1 MTNKGKNTK
10 KKIGRPKL
18 PKGQAK
24 GKIVPVRLS
33 DSETK
38 LFTKA
43 ATKSPHKTLSAW
55 IRATLQQAAESEL
68 G

>member
-1 MTNKGKNTK
+1 MTSKRKSTK
-10 KKIGRPKL
+10 RKPGRPKL
-18 PKGQAK
+18 PKGHAK

-38 LFTKA
+38 LFTRA
-43 ATKSPHKTLSAW
+43 ADKSPHKTLSAW
-55 IRATLQQAAESEL
+55 IRATLQQAAETEL